1 MLVPAAVYMIFNHG
15 TPEARGWGIPMATD
29 IAFSLAVLSFLR
41 DRVPLS
47 LRIFLSAFA
56 IADDLGAVLV
66 IAIFYTE
73 TIVLQ
78 KLLISILFL
87 AALALANILWIR

>member
-1 MLVPAAVYMIFNHG
+1 
-15 TPEARGWGIPMATD
+15 MATD
-29 IAFSLAVLSFLR
+29 IAFSLAVLAVLR
-41 DRVPLS
+41 DRVPLG
-47 LRIFLSAFA
+47 LRIFLSALA

-78 KLLISILFL
+78 NLLISLL
-87 AALALANILWIR
+87 LMAGLALANMFWIRWTLVYALLGIGVW

>member
-1 MLVPAAVYMIFNHG
+1 MLFNYG
-15 TPEARGWGIPMATD
+15 YASARGWGIPMATD
-29 IAFSLAVLSFLR
+29 IAFSLAVLAVVGRQIPFG
-41 DRVPLS
+41 

-73 TIVLQ
+73 
-78 KLLISILFL
+78 SI
-87 AALALANILWIR
+87 A

>member
-1 MLVPAAVYMIFNHG
+1 
-15 TPEARGWGIPMATD
+15 MATD